1 MRVCGHLLAAG
12 GDNMS
17 GQTKLF
23 GHSRDLLLD
32 NVCPQFLSLHTTISH
47 LSTDNG
53 RGEGY
58 NEETV

>member
-53 RGEGY
+53 RGGLK
-58 NEETV
+58 